1 VADVIFSIPPEG
13 VRSVPRGIVGNSTG
27 SVVDA
32 AEMVDTL
39 AKLNGAIAETLVV
52 TGDSRLS
59 DARTPTSHTHA
70 ASELSDSTAA
80 GRSMITAADAAAQRT
95 LLNVE
100 DGATADQSDA
110 EIETAYNNQVDVVSQ
125 LEAEAGTSTTPRR
138 WTAARVKQAIDALAS
153 ATGLTAADID
163 TLAELNAILTDAT
176 LIDTTDAR
184 LSDAR
189 TPTAH
194 NHPATGISDSTAAGR
209 SMLTAADAAAQRT
222 LLNVE
227 DGATADQS
235 DAEIVTAY
243 GNEVDVVSQAEAEA
257 GTVTDVRRWTPQRV
271 KQAIDAL
278 GGGGALQAA
287 DIDTLAELN
296 AILTDATL
304 IDTTDAR
311 LSDART
317 PTAHNHPATGISDS
331 TAAGRSMLTA
341 ADAAAQRTLLNV
353 ENGATADQTNAEIA
367 AAYDAEIPVVS
378 QVDAEAGTST
388 TAGRWTPARVKQAI
402 DALSPAAGG
411 LSAADIDTLAEL
423 NAILTDATL
432 IDTTD
437 ARLSDARTPTA
448 HNHPATG
455 ISDSTAAGRSMLTA
469 ADAAAQRTLLNVENG
484 ATADQS
490 DAEIETA
497 YNNQVAAVTQGEAE
511 AGTSGAIKR
520 WTPARVKQAIDALA
534 LQRAETTTAGRAIV
548 AAADAAAQRVLLN
561 VEDGATADQSD
572 AEIETAYNN
581 QVGIVSQAAAEAG
594 TSTTA
599 ERWTPERVKQAI
611 DALGVSVSGIDSLAK
626 LNALV
631 LDATLSD
638 STAAGRA
645 LMTAADAAAQRTL
658 LNVQDGATADQT
670 DAEIETAY
678 NNQVGIVSQAAAEA
692 GTSTTA
698 ERWTPQRVKQA
709 VDALALQSADI
720 NTLAKLN
727 AIVADATLS
736 DSTAAGRALMTA
748 ADASAQRLLLN
759 VSNGATPDQTD
770 AEIETAYNN
779 QVDEVSQAE
788 AEAGTSTTVRRWTA
802 LRVAQAIDALAPGGS
817 GTLTAADIDTLA
829 ELNAIL
835 TDATLIDTADAR
847 LSDAR
852 TPTAHTHTASEVS
865 DSTTAGRSMLTAADA
880 AAQRTLL
887 NVQDGATADQSDV
900 EIEAA
905 YNNQVDVVSQA
916 IAEAG
921 SSTTVYRWT
930 PERVKQAIDA
940 LSGGGGGGLV
950 AADIDTLAELNA
962 ILTDATLGD
971 TTAAGRSIMAAA
983 DAAAQ
988 RTLLNV
994 EDGATADQ
1002 SDAEIE
1008 TAYNNQ
1014 VGIVSQ
1020 AAAEAG
1026 TSTTAERWT
1035 PQRVAQAIDALA
1047 VKPADIDT
1055 LAELNAILT
1064 DATLG
1069 DTTAA
1074 GRALMAAADAAAQRT
1089 LLNVQDGATADQSD
1103 AEIETAYNNQVGIV
1117 SQAEAEAGTATT
1129 VRRWT
1134 AERVSQAIVTQ
1145 STQFV
1150 ETENYDHT
1158 STYTYF
1164 GIDPASGW
1172 VINRYDSSGT
1182 KTQAT
1187 ESNNGGTTDLATAWT
1202 NRLTLNY
1209 G

>member
-1 VADVIFSIPPEG
+1 MADVIFSIPPEG

>member
-1103 AEIETAYNNQVGIV
+1103 AEIETAYDNQVGIV

>member
-1 VADVIFSIPPEG
+1 MADVIFSIPPEG

-658 LNVQDGATADQT
+658 LNVQDGATADQS
-670 DAEIETAY
+670 DAEIEIAY
-678 NNQVGIVSQAAAEA
+678 NNQVA
-692 GTSTTA
+692 
-698 ERWTPQRVKQA
+698 
-709 VDALALQSADI
+709 
-720 NTLAKLN
+720 
-727 AIVADATLS
+727 
-736 DSTAAGRALMTA
+736 
-748 ADASAQRLLLN
+748 
-759 VSNGATPDQTD
+759 
-770 AEIETAYNN
+770 
-779 QVDEVSQAE
+779 
-788 AEAGTSTTVRRWTA
+788 
-802 LRVAQAIDALAPGGS
+802 
-817 GTLTAADIDTLA
+817 
-829 ELNAIL
+829 
-835 TDATLIDTADAR
+835 
-847 LSDAR
+847 
-852 TPTAHTHTASEVS
+852 
-865 DSTTAGRSMLTAADA
+865 
-880 AAQRTLL
+880 
-887 NVQDGATADQSDV
+887 
-900 EIEAA
+900 
-905 YNNQVDVVSQA
+905 
-916 IAEAG
+916 
-921 SSTTVYRWT
+921 
-930 PERVKQAIDA
+930 
-940 LSGGGGGGLV
+940 
-950 AADIDTLAELNA
+950 
-962 ILTDATLGD
+962 
-971 TTAAGRSIMAAA
+971 
-983 DAAAQ
+983 
-988 RTLLNV
+988 
-994 EDGATADQ
+994 
-1002 SDAEIE
+1002 
-1008 TAYNNQ
+1008 
-1014 VGIVSQ
+1014 
-1020 AAAEAG
+1020 
-1026 TSTTAERWT
+1026 
-1035 PQRVAQAIDALA
+1035 
-1047 VKPADIDT
+1047 
-1055 LAELNAILT
+1055 
-1064 DATLG
+1064 
-1069 DTTAA
+1069 
-1074 GRALMAAADAAAQRT
+1074 
-1089 LLNVQDGATADQSD
+1089 
-1103 AEIETAYNNQVGIV
+1103 IV

-1129 VRRWT
+1129 ARRWT
-1134 AERVSQAIVTQ
+1134 AERVSQAIVSQ

-1150 ETENYDHT
+1150 ETDNYEHT
-1158 STYTYF
+1158 STHTYF
-1164 GIDPASGW
+1164 GLDPASGW
-1172 VINRYDSSGT
+1172 VINRYDSAGT

-1202 NRLTLNY
+1202 NRLTLTY